1 MAPWSVL
8 EIPEDADAR
17 SIKRAYAKKLKLTRP
32 DDDPQGFQELHDAYK
47 WALELYRYRQ
57 DEQSDPQSPLS
68 ADRSEDIEKDSILA
82 DLEITDSQA
91 SLQELEVEAVNDDP
105 TQSVETIVSS
115 QRQIESAVQGNQT
128 QVEETQIEETEE
140 DDERTSTIDENEVAP
155 SEENDPELQQK
166 IEEYQ
171 QLLDR
176 VDELLGNNR
185 LYPQER
191 NWKFLEDT
199 PYLLD
204 EEFNWNLGLQ
214 VFLRVLQHNSDT
226 LSQEGKKRG
235 KGYSSEVTDN
245 VIQYCDLLFGWR
257 TNAQYLYGQSE
268 DLDASIVLDKLADGS
283 AVQYPSQP
291 LRGGAQLVL
300 DKGAQYQSNDK
311 DEGELYYFGGLFQR
325 GIAVVIDVLI
335 LFVVF
340 WVLLS
345 IVQFFSGSSTSDE
358 LDSTALGFAMV
369 GYFFMALIME
379 SSSWQATPGKRLMGF
394 QVTRKDLSR
403 MGYGLG
409 LWRMI
414 MFMITLPFFKFIWV
428 VNAFLGGNLIHDRL
442 SRTHVINVKKR

>member
-8 EIPEDADAR
+8 DISEDSDAR
-17 SIKRAYAKKLKLTRP
+17 AIKRAYAKKLKVTRP
-32 DDDPQGFQELHDAYK
+32 DDDPQAFQELHDAYK

-57 DEQSDPQSPLS
+57 DELQEREQLLEEQAADQRVDPLTSGEQENTETDLISSSTENIHSAASEGEFDSDNANNDVTQTLQETSNS
-68 ADRSEDIEKDSILA
+68 
-82 DLEITDSQA
+82 DLQAELDQNSDEGNDGSSITD
-91 SLQELEVEAVNDDP
+91 EADEAP
-105 TQSVETIVSS
+105 
-115 QRQIESAVQGNQT
+115 A
-128 QVEETQIEETEE
+128 EE
-140 DDERTSTIDENEVAP
+140 P
-155 SEENDPELQQK
+155 DPELERK
-166 IEEYQ
+166 IEDYQ

-185 LYPQER
+185 LYPQEK

-204 EEFNWNLGLQ
+204 EEFNWNLGVQ
-214 VFLRVLQHNSDT
+214 VFLRVLQHNSDV
-226 LSQEGKKRG
+226 LNAEGNKRS

-257 TNAQYLYGQSE
+257 SNAQYLYEQAEG
-268 DLDASIVLDKLADGS
+268 LDVALVLDKLADGS

-300 DKGAQYQSNDK
+300 DNGAQYQSSDK
-311 DEGELYYFGGLFQR
+311 EEGEFYYFGGLFQR

-335 LFVVF
+335 LFMGF
-340 WVLLS
+340 WMLLS
-345 IVQFFSGSSTSDE
+345 LVQTFSGFSDPDE
-358 LDSTALGFAMV
+358 LDVTALAFAIV

-409 LWRMI
+409 LWRML
-414 MFMITLPFFKFIWV
+414 MFMITLPFAKITWIT
-428 VNAFLGGNLIHDRL
+428 NAFLGGNLIHDRL
-442 SRTHVINVKKR
+442 SRTHVIKVRKS